1 MIATVDDDA
10 RLPSPEMCVAFIAL
24 SERSPVKLLVA
35 FNRDEDY
42 ARPTR
47 AARVWDDGELELAN
61 GRDDCDGDDDGATSR
76 SVRIVGCRDEKCG
89 GTWLAL
95 CASTGKWALLTNAC
109 GLGQTGASSSS
120 SGGGGAARSRGA
132 LVTNYLKDPTMSG
145 EKYASEVFKER
156 FTYDGFNLIVGDART
171 THAHWVGNRGEAN
184 ARTPQRLEPGRVYGL
199 ANEVLDSPWPK
210 VTRGKAKMESIMRE
224 FSKYD
229 VDELPALTLEERVL
243 REVLHA
249 PLDAAPPRRLR
260 RPATPPR
267 EETSRDPTVTMR
279 FEHSIAHASSDDL
292 HDEFEVDVDEDD
304 EETVELVVEQVEAH
318 ESECSFVRPGEL
330 PGRPNC
336 GTRTSQVIIIS
347 TDGRC
352 RWREHHFHPSTSNRG
367 HRRPGVSASTSGS
380 ASASARSRAAASLPD
395 VVLTE
400 PAVVHAFRVPTRARE
415 STPIA

>member
-1 MIATVDDDA
+1 
-10 RLPSPEMCVAFIAL
+10 MCVAFIAL
-24 SERSPVKLLVA
+24 SERTPVKLLVA

-47 AARVWDDGELELAN
+47 AARAWDDGELAIDAE
-61 GRDDCDGDDDGATSR
+61 DDDDDDAREWAGDRASR

-95 CASTGKWALLTNAC
+95 CASTGKWALLTNAY
-109 GLGQTGASSSS
+109 GNANGKAE
-120 SGGGGAARSRGA
+120 AEARARGNAPSRGA
-132 LVTNYLKDPTMSG
+132 LVTNYLRDPMMSG
-145 EKYASEVFKER
+145 EKYAAEVFAER
-156 FTYDGFNLIVGDART
+156 FRYDGFNLIVGDART

-184 ARTPQRLEPGRVYGL
+184 ARTPLRLEPGRVYGL

-210 VTRGKAKMESIMRE
+210 VTRGKANMEAIMRD
-224 FSKYD
+224 FSTYG
-229 VDELPALTLEERVL
+229 VDELPALALEERVL

-249 PLDAAPPRRLR
+249 PLDAAPPRRAR

-267 EETSRDPTVTMR
+267 EETSRGPTRTVR
-279 FEHSIAHASSDDL
+279 FEQSIAHASLNDAYDD
-292 HDEFEVDVDEDD
+292 FEVDIDEDD

-318 ESECSFVRPGEL
+318 ESECSFVLPGEL

-336 GTRTSQVIIIS
+336 GTRTSQVILIS

-352 RWREHHFHPSTSNRG
+352 RWREHHFRPSTSNRG
-367 HRRPGVSASTSGS
+367 HRRPSVSSTS
-380 ASASARSRAAASLPD
+380 ASASAGSRAPAPLPD
-395 VVLTE
+395 VVLTD
-400 PAVVHAFRVPTRARE
+400 PAVVHAFRVPTRVGE